1 MRILNAVMIAAV
13 AVGLMATSAMAVTAE
28 DDVTINI
35 EVAEEVQLWA
45 SDSVVNLLLDG
56 KNAENSDVS
65 ASSLNVMTNVA
76 ADISVAVDGTL
87 PEPIVGGGGIQ
98 FFIFPESDDEAGAYD
113 AIAANAYNPAGALV
127 WDKEALGTEEDFA
140 SVGINTSIALVDKV
154 YAAAAP
160 GELPMPDEFE
170 LTATYTITPENN

>member
-1 MRILNAVMIAAV
+1 MRILKAVMIAVV
-13 AVGLMATSAMAVTAE
+13 AVGLMATSAMAVTDE

-45 SDSVVNLLLDG
+45 SDHVVDLLLDG

-98 FFIFPESDDEAGAYD
+98 FFIFPESDDEAGATD
-113 AIAANAYNPAGALV
+113 AIAGNAYNPAGALV
-127 WDKEALGTEEDFA
+127 WTEDTLGSVEKDFA
-140 SVGINTSIALVDKV
+140 EVGINNSIALIDKV

-160 GELPMPDEFE
+160 GELPMPDDFE
-170 LTATYTITPENN
+170 LTATYTITANN